1 MIRQPW
7 YLRQDFWMWIG
18 VIFVPFF
25 WVLPLSRLALAR
37 VTVRRSRRF

>member
-7 YLRQDFWMWIG
+7 YLRQHVWLWMG
-18 VIFVPFF
+18 VIFVTFF